1 MLYLYTR
8 PTTFWSLECELRADT
23 PITRGEML
31 SIFEGAGVPKS
42 LITRI
47 LVMSIVFAAIT
58 IVASIIVLRSINSS
72 ISTDELLAY
81 LKVSAFAFVLAGII

>member
-1 MLYLYTR
+1 
-8 PTTFWSLECELRADT
+8 
-23 PITRGEML
+23 ML